1 MQTMLKA
8 TLGGFLCQD
17 ELNLRVV
24 LHLMFTLSKIICVF
38 EEIKRRSNST
48 CPILCPRCKI
58 EKGMIV
64 FHCITLQYLCGF
76 SSLLTDSF
84 CLG

>member
-8 TLGGFLCQD
+8 ALGGFLCQD

-38 EEIKRRSNST
+38 EKIKRRSNST
-48 CPILCPRCKI
+48 CPKGWPDCKVG
-58 EKGMIV
+58 KVG
-64 FHCITLQYLCGF
+64 
-76 SSLLTDSF
+76 
-84 CLG
+84 